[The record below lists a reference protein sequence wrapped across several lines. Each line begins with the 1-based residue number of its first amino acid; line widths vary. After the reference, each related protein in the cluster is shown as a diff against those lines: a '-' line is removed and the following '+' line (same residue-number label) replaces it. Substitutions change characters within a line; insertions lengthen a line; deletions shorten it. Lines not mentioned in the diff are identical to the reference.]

1 MAKGTVY
8 SGIVWMPLHP
18 DADLHGM
25 LRVCIRDA
33 SFLEVRLKLERAGIP
48 TAAGMQILRVWQ
60 HSQSHAEHQ
69 ATERHYGE
77 LLACPLVSQYLKP
90 ENYKPIPKS
99 LLRRKIS

>member
-8 SGIVWMPLHP
+8 SGIVWLPDHP
-18 DADLHGM
+18 DADLHGLIRVVIREASM
-25 LRVCIRDA
+25 LRVA
-33 SFLEVRLKLERAGIP
+33 AKLEGI
-48 TAAGMQILRVWQ
+48 AVYNGGLYNANIWQ
-60 HSQSHAEHQ
+60 ESKSHAEHQ

-77 LLACPLVSQYLKP
+77 LLACPLVMQYLRP